1 MSNIKIPKLNISGK
15 SKNRTP
21 GNRSVRSVRSNMQS
35 NRSVMSESRRE
46 KLLSIQKREKLK
58 ALLVKK
64 FRMQYGTSKA
74 MESVILKAIDGF
86 VRKPRVTEQDLDNLG
101 KQIASA
107 AKLLGKPL
115 LSGSR
120 SQPNFGKSNNN
131 NMSSSRRSNNMSS
144 SRRSNNSNNM
154 SSSRRSVPNG
164 PNITTTS
171 ASVSTPSL
179 KISPSRQL
187 APLNLKPKT
196 PAQPEKV
203 EEVPEDW
210 SLIFR
215 YQQKKQ
221 AEEAIHERL
230 IKKEEREATLSS
242 LESLTAAK
250 QKRRQN
256 ASKLDIDYS
265 ASVQANMKKWKLEE
279 DQKRIAHAAAIKKQS
294 VVRKAQMEDRKRRA
308 AQEKQQKLKY
318 ERNLMR
324 RLNRET
330 KQQEDAAKKKLKDD
344 KSRLIE
350 FLAGNAAVRKRKDD
364 IVAKEREEDVQR
376 MKDYAAILKKQE
388 DARKEFFEGR
398 AAKMDKNASKNVEAR
413 KDEFEATRARELR
426 DLRFQK
432 EKDDAIVEEQR
443 KKAEWRRKNQQDI
456 NVWLNDTIRTKQQ
469 EREKEKSMYIE
480 INNYAKTKAA
490 QVSLFFFSFFLILSD
505 NNNNNKVLTLFFS
518 FSFSFSLSLSLS
530 LSLSYFPS

>member
-1 MSNIKIPKLNISGK
+1 MLHPSAMSNIKIPKLNISGK
-15 SKNRTP
+15 SKTP

-120 SQPNFGKSNNN
+120 SQPNIGKSNN

-144 SRRSNNSNNM
+144 SRRSNNSNSM
-154 SSSRRSVPNG
+154 SSSRRSVSNG

-187 APLNLKPKT
+187 TPLNLKPKT

-221 AEEAIHERL
+221 AEEAIQDKL
-230 IKKEEREATLSS
+230 IKKAERESTLSS
-242 LESLTAAK
+242 LELLTAAK

-256 ASKLDIDYS
+256 ANKLDIEYS
-265 ASVQANMKKWKLEE
+265 ASVQENMKKWKLEE

-294 VVRKAQMEDRKRRA
+294 VIRKAQMEDRKRRA
-308 AQEKQQKLKY
+308 EQEKQQKLKY

-364 IVAKEREEDVQR
+364 IIAKEREEDVQR

-456 NVWLNDTIRTKQQ
+456 NVWLNETIRTKQQ

-490 QVSLFFFSFFLILSD
+490 QVSFFFSS
-505 NNNNNKVLTLFFS
+505 
-518 FSFSFSLSLSLS
+518 
-530 LSLSYFPS
+530 